1 MNYINRNEKIYGV
14 KIFITNFKFL
24 MSQCNEAKAT
34 LRENLSIHTKNLSW
48 LKYLECYFC
57 FHGSTTISLWN
68 ISNPLLCKMKA
79 QNQSLKSTIWKE
91 KLIREFR
98 SLT

>member
-1 MNYINRNEKIYGV
+1 MNYINRNEKIYDV
-14 KIFITNFKFL
+14 KFFITNFELL
-24 MSQCNEAKAT
+24 MSNGAKAI
-34 LRENLSIHTKNLSW
+34 LRKILAIHRMNISR
-48 LKYLECYFC
+48 LKRLLYYFC

-68 ISNPLLCKMKA
+68 ISKPLLCKMKA